1 VFGPAAPYLCSV
13 LLSLLPG
20 AMLVAA
26 LASPAPKPRP
36 VSAVAASAGPT
47 PSPQRIL
54 GLIRARF
61 RSHRP
66 PPPFETY
73 VLERKQLATNGY
85 PDLVGSYS
93 EHIWVRNLDRAAL
106 SRRIFRDDYRGPLT
120 FERPA
125 FNEDRDPGPPT
136 ADLFEPAPL
145 RPRSI
150 EFVPTPEPLQ
160 TQLPLIGTT
169 VTAGEY
175 EYNVV
180 SAVPE
185 GDELHVTLT
194 PIRDPLRNRL
204 RELWVDKQTYELHK
218 LVATDRLFDETNKR
232 IFGVLFTVKI
242 SVIEGHPVVTDI
254 HGVVGDGYQDDGKEV
269 DFTYRDIT
277 FPATLPAWYF
287 DPHTYAAHQNDAPS

>member
-1 VFGPAAPYLCSV
+1 MLV
-13 LLSLLPG
+13 SLLPG

-26 LASPAPKPRP
+26 LASPAPKPR
-36 VSAVAASAGPT
+36 AVATVAARAGPT

-73 VLERKQLATNGY
+73 TIERKQLATNGY
-85 PDLVGSYS
+85 PDPVGSYS
-93 EHIWVRNLDRAAL
+93 EHVWVRNLDRAAL
-106 SRRIFRDDYRGPLT
+106 ARRIYRDDYRGPLT
-120 FERPA
+120 FQRPA

-145 RPRSI
+145 RPHPV

-160 TQLPLIGTT
+160 TQLPVIGST
-169 VTAGEY
+169 VTTGEY

-180 SAVPE
+180 SLERDGA
-185 GDELHVTLT
+185 ELHLKLT
-194 PIRDPLRNRL
+194 PIRDPMRNRL

-232 IFGVLFTVKI
+232 IFGVIFTVTLG
-242 SVIEGHPVVTDI
+242 VIDGHPVVTDI
-254 HGVVGDGYQDDGKEV
+254 HGVVGDGYEEDGKEV

-287 DPHTYAAHQNDAPS
+287 DAHTYAAHQGDAPA

>member
-1 VFGPAAPYLCSV
+1 MLV
-13 LLSLLPG
+13 SLLPG
-20 AMLVAA
+20 AMLLAV

-36 VSAVAASAGPT
+36 VPTVVAASAGPT

-66 PPPFETY
+66 PPPFEIYT
-73 VLERKQLATNGY
+73 VERKQLATNGY
-85 PDLVGSYS
+85 PDLANSYS
-93 EHIWVRNLDRAAL
+93 YHVWVRNLDRAAL
-106 SRRIFRDDYRGPLT
+106 ARQIFRDDYRGPLT
-120 FERPA
+120 FQRPA

-145 RPRSI
+145 KPRPV

-180 SAVPE
+180 SVVTE
-185 GDELHVTLT
+185 GSELHVTLE
-194 PIRDPLRNRL
+194 PIRDPMRNRL

-218 LVATDRLFDETNKR
+218 LVATDRLFYGNKQ
-232 IFGVLFTVKI
+232 IFPVTFTVKLGL
-242 SVIEGHPVVTDI
+242 VDGHPVVTDI
-254 HGVVGDGYQDDGKEV
+254 HGVVGAGYDDDGKEV
-269 DFTYRDIT
+269 DFTFRDIS

-287 DPHTYAAHQNDAPS
+287 DPHTYAAHGNDAPT

>member
-1 VFGPAAPYLCSV
+1 MLV
-13 LLSLLPG
+13 SLLPG
-20 AMLVAA
+20 AMLIVA
-26 LASPAPKPRP
+26 LASPAPKSRP
-36 VSAVAASAGPT
+36 VSTVAAGAGPT

-73 VLERKQLATNGY
+73 TLERKQLATNGY
-85 PDLVGSYS
+85 PDPVGSYT
-93 EHIWVRNLDRAAL
+93 EHVWVRNLDRAAL
-106 SRRIFRDDYRGPLT
+106 ARRIYRDDYRGPLT

-145 RPRSI
+145 RPHPV

-160 TQLPLIGTT
+160 TQLPLIGST
-169 VTAGEY
+169 VTTGEY

-180 SAVPE
+180 SLERE
-185 GDELHVTLT
+185 GAELHVKLT
-194 PIRDPLRNRL
+194 PIRDPMRNRL

-232 IFGVLFTVKI
+232 IFGVIFTVTLG
-242 SVIEGHPVVTDI
+242 VIGGHPVVTDI
-254 HGVVGDGYQDDGKEV
+254 HGVVGDGYQEDGKEV

-277 FPATLPAWYF
+277 FPTTLPAWYF
-287 DPHTYAAHQNDAPS
+287 DAHTYAAHQGDAPS